1 MARLILK
8 SPYLKCDSNSSVSGY
23 LRYIGTRE
31 RVELLPDDRP
41 PTRKQ
46 EQLVRKLVKDFP
58 DTEKLG
64 EYSDYEAKPTKA
76 NASALITRALEENW
90 AQVQQSDGYM
100 KYIATRPRA
109 ERLGDHGLFGDEDG
123 VDLEQAMRELDQYT
137 GNVWTH
143 IISLKREDAARLG
156 YDNAKAW
163 MNLLRAN
170 RNDIAAA
177 MNIAPG
183 NFRWY
188 AAFHDEGEHPHVHM
202 MAWSTLP
209 SEAYLTREGIRK
221 IKSTLTNQIF
231 RQEMLHTYEQKSQS
245 RDELVRE
252 ARRTIRKLTQE
263 MARSICTEP
272 AIEQKMA
279 QLAEQLKTVRGKKSY
294 GYLPKSVKKTV
305 DEVVDKLA
313 ELPVVRECYDQWYA
327 LQSEVDSYYHDKPRE
342 KKKLSQEKEFRQ
354 IKNAAIQEAERIRME
369 EITFEDAD
377 LPGHDEPEQ
386 VRGESYAC
394 WELRQMIQNEAIPL
408 ADRDEAAK
416 ELERLAERG
425 DTHAQ
430 YLMGQLYRDGP
441 LLIPDGQKAKGWF
454 TQAAEQGLPEAQ
466 YALGKLL
473 LSDDPEV
480 RDPDEGIRWLR
491 QAAENGNLF
500 AAYRL
505 GKEYLEGITV
515 NKDTARAVEWFT
527 QSAEAGNQYAQYIL
541 GKLYLTGQGVT
552 HDQAQPMA
560 WFCRSAAQG
569 NQYAHFFLER
579 QNDLHSPSVMLAT
592 TRLLYH
598 MSRIF
603 EDHSLPRSGTGLHVD
618 SKLRRKIQEKKIA
631 MGHKPDD
638 HEEEQI
644 HGGMVMGGM
653 CPPQKLRGC
662 KQQKPSGAETQW
674 NLTAKLTVQMITI

>member
-8 SPYLKCDSNSSVSGY
+8 SPYLKCDGNSSVSGY

-31 RVELLPDDRP
+31 RVEVLPDDRP

-46 EQLVRKLVKDFP
+46 EQLIRKLTKDFP
-58 DTEKLG
+58 SSKELD

-76 NASALITRALEENW
+76 NASAFITRALEENW
-90 AQVQQSDGYM
+90 PEIQQSEGYM

-137 GNVWTH
+137 GKVWTH

-188 AAFHDEGEHPHVHM
+188 AAFHDEGKHPHVHM
-202 MAWSTLP
+202 MAWSTQP
-209 SEAYLTREGIRK
+209 GEAYLTREGIRN
-221 IKSTLTNQIF
+221 IKSTLANQIF

-252 ARRTIRKLTQE
+252 ARRAIRKLTQE

-272 AIEQKMA
+272 AIEQKMT
-279 QLAEQLKTVRGKKSY
+279 QLAGQLETVKGKKSY

-305 DEVVDKLA
+305 DEVVDRLEEIPAVKA
-313 ELPVVRECYDQWYA
+313 CYAQWCA

-342 KKKLSQEKEFRQ
+342 KKKLFQEKEFRQ
-354 IKNAAIQEAERIRME
+354 IKNAVVQEAERIRLG
-369 EITFEDAD
+369 EISFEDAD
-377 LPGHDEPEQ
+377 LSDHDEPEQ
-386 VRGESYAC
+386 VQGESYDC
-394 WELRQMIQNEAIPL
+394 WELRQIIRDDTL
-408 ADRDEAAK
+408 SLTDRDRAAE
-416 ELERLAERG
+416 ELEQLAGRG
-425 DTHAQ
+425 DPHAQ
-430 YLMGQLYRDGP
+430 YLLGQLYRDGP
-441 LLIPDGQKAKGWF
+441 LLIPDSQKAKDWL
-454 TQAAEQGLPEAQ
+454 TQAAEHGLPEAQ

-480 RDPDEGIRWLR
+480 RDPEEGIRWMR
-491 QAAENGNLF
+491 KTVEKGNQW

-505 GKEYLEGITV
+505 GKEYLSGEFV
-515 NKDTARAVEWFT
+515 SKEAAEAVDWFT
-527 QSAEAGNQYAQYIL
+527 KSAEAGNQYAQYML
-541 GKLYLTGQGVT
+541 GKLYLIGQGVQQ
-552 HDQAQPMA
+552 DRAQAMD
-560 WFCRSAAQG
+560 WFSRSAAQG
-569 NQYAHFFLER
+569 NQYAQFFLEH
-579 QNDLHSPSVMLAT
+579 QNSLHPPSVMLAAT
-592 TRLLYH
+592 HLLYH
-598 MSRIF
+598 ISRIF
-603 EDHSLPRSGTGLHVD
+603 ENHALPHSSAGLHVD
-618 SKLRRKIQEKKIA
+618 RKLRIKIQEKKIA

-638 HEEEQI
+638 HEEEQSQ
-644 HGGMVMGGM
+644 GGMVMGGM
-653 CPPQKLRGC
+653 
-662 KQQKPSGAETQW
+662 
-674 NLTAKLTVQMITI
+674 

>member
-8 SPYLKCDSNSSVSGY
+8 SPYLQCDRNHSVSGY
-23 LRYIGTRE
+23 LQYIGTRE

-46 EQLVRKLVKDFP
+46 EQLVRKLTKDFP
-58 DTEKLG
+58 EAKKLG
-64 EYSDYEAKPTKA
+64 EYLDYEAKPTKA
-76 NASALITRALEENW
+76 NASAFITRALEENW
-90 AQVQQSDGYM
+90 PAVQQSDGYM

-123 VDLEQAMRELDQYT
+123 VDLEKAMRELDQYT

-163 MNLLRAN
+163 RNLLRAN

-177 MNIAPG
+177 MNISPG

-202 MAWSTLP
+202 MAWSTVP
-209 SEAYLTREGIRK
+209 EEAYLTKEGIRQ
-221 IKSTLTNQIF
+221 IKSKLMNQIF

-252 ARRTIRKLTQE
+252 ARRAIRRLTRE
-263 MARSICTEP
+263 MVQSICSAPE
-272 AIEQKMA
+272 IGQKMA
-279 QLAEQLKTVRGKKSY
+279 QLATQLETVKGKKSY

-305 DEVVDKLA
+305 DEVVDRLE
-313 ELPVVRECYDQWYA
+313 ELPVVRECYEQWCI
-327 LQSEVDSYYHDKPRE
+327 LQNEVDSYYHDKPRE

-354 IKNAAIQEAERIRME
+354 IKNAVIQEAERIRLG

-377 LPGHDEPEQ
+377 LSDHDEPERL
-386 VRGESYAC
+386 RGESYAC
-394 WELRQMIQNEAIPL
+394 WELRQMIQDNTLPL
-408 ADRDEAAK
+408 ADRDGVAE

-430 YLMGQLYRDGP
+430 YLLGQLYRDGP
-441 LLIPDGQKAKGWF
+441 LLIPDSQKAKDWF
-454 TQAAEQGLPEAQ
+454 TQAAEHGLPEAQ
-466 YALGKLL
+466 YALGKLF
-473 LSDDPEV
+473 LSDDLEV
-480 RDPDEGIRWLR
+480 RDPDEGIRWLKE
-491 QAAENGNLF
+491 AAAQGNSW

-505 GKEYLEGITV
+505 GKEYLTGEVLT
-515 NKDTARAVEWFT
+515 KDTSKVVDWFT
-527 QSAEAGNQYAQYIL
+527 QSAEADNQYAQYML

-552 HDQAQPMA
+552 HDQTQAMD
-560 WFCRSAAQG
+560 WFSRSAAQG
-569 NQYAHFFLER
+569 NQYAQFFLEH
-579 QNDLHSPSVMLAT
+579 QNDLRPPSVMLAA

-603 EDHSLPRSGTGLHVD
+603 ENHALPHSSAGLHVD
-618 SKLRRKIQEKKIA
+618 RKLRRKIQEKKIA

-638 HEEEQI
+638 HEEEQSQ
-644 HGGMVMGGM
+644 GGMVMGGM
-653 CPPQKLRGC
+653 
-662 KQQKPSGAETQW
+662 
-674 NLTAKLTVQMITI
+674 

>member
-1 MARLILK
+1 MAGLILK
-8 SPYLKCDSNSSVSGY
+8 SPYLKCDGGNSVSGY

-58 DTEKLG
+58 AAKELG
-64 EYSDYEAKPTKA
+64 EYLDYEAKPTKA
-76 NASALITRALEENW
+76 HASAFITRALEENW
-90 AQVQQSDGYM
+90 SQVQQSDGYM

-109 ERLGDHGLFGDEDG
+109 ERLGDHGLFGDEDA
-123 VDLEQAMRELDQYT
+123 VDLEKAMRELDQYT

-177 MNIAPG
+177 MNIPP
-183 NFRWY
+183 NHFRWY

-202 MAWSTLP
+202 MAWSTVP
-209 SEAYLTREGIRK
+209 GEAYLTRDGIRK

-252 ARRTIRKLTQE
+252 ARRAIRKLTQE

-272 AIEQKMA
+272 AIEQKME
-279 QLAEQLKTVRGKKSY
+279 QLAGQLETVKGKKSY

-305 DEVVDKLA
+305 DEVVDNLEEIPAVKA
-313 ELPVVRECYDQWYA
+313 CYEQWCV
-327 LQSEVDSYYHDKPRE
+327 LQNAVDSYYHDKPGE

-354 IKNAAIQEAERIRME
+354 IKNAVIREAERIRLG

-377 LPGHDEPEQ
+377 LTGHDEPEQ
-386 VRGESYAC
+386 VRSESYAC
-394 WELRQMIQNEAIPL
+394 RELRHIVRDDTL
-408 ADRDEAAK
+408 SLGDRDGAME

-425 DTHAQ
+425 DAHAQ
-430 YLMGQLYRDGP
+430 HLMGQLYRDGP
-441 LLIPDGQKAKGWF
+441 LLIPDSSKAKHWL
-454 TQAAEQGLPEAQ
+454 TRAAEHGLPEAQ
-466 YALGKLL
+466 YALGKPL
-473 LSDDPEV
+473 LSDDWEV

-491 QAAENGNLF
+491 QAAENGSHF
-500 AAYRL
+500 AAYQL
-505 GKEYLEGITV
+505 GKEYLTGQAVTE
-515 NKDTARAVEWFT
+515 DTSKAAEWFT
-527 QSAEAGNQYAQYIL
+527 RSAEAGNQYAQYML
-541 GKLYLTGQGVT
+541 GKLYLTGQGVAQ
-552 HDQAQPMA
+552 DQAQAMA
-560 WFCRSAAQG
+560 WFSRSAAQG
-569 NQYAHFFLER
+569 NQYAQFFLEH
-579 QNDLHSPSVMLAT
+579 QNSLRPPSVMLAV

-603 EDHSLPRSGTGLHVD
+603 EDHSLPHSSTGLQVD
-618 SKLRRKIQEKKIA
+618 SKLRRKIQAKKIA

-638 HEEEQI
+638 HEEEQNQ
-644 HGGMVMGGM
+644 GGMVMGGM
-653 CPPQKLRGC
+653 
-662 KQQKPSGAETQW
+662 
-674 NLTAKLTVQMITI
+674 